1 MAGVN
6 EVGWSLATGEQ
17 GQPLALAA
25 VLKVHVTAGHLVAGR
40 ILDAADVTV
49 YVVDVESAAV
59 GLSDSVLVG
68 PSYAVVAAT
77 GVGPLA
83 RLMTTVLGSTLSLKV
98 AVTVVLVVPTPVA
111 PGAGWRS
118 TTVGFVVSVA
128 LVSKTTSTQ

>member
-1 MAGVN
+1 MSSVGV
-6 EVGWSLATGEQ
+6 ESGQREQ
-17 GQPLALAA
+17 GQPPLALAA
-25 VLKVHVTAGHLVAGR
+25 VLKVHVTAAIWLP
-40 ILDAADVTV
+40 AASLAPLSVTV

-77 GVGPLA
+77 GVAPLA
-83 RLMTTVLGSTLSLKV
+83 RLMTTVLGSTSSLKV
-98 AVTVVLVVPTPVA
+98 AVTVVLAVATPVA

-128 LVSKTTSTQ
+128 LESNTTSTQ